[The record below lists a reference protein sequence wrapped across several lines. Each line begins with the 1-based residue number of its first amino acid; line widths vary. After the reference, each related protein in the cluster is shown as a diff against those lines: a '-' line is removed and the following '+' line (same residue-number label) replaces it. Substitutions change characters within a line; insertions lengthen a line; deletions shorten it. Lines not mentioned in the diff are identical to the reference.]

1 MPKRRK
7 HSWGGEW
14 HQLRLEGD
22 QTEAWERVQSL
33 LCGSREH
40 AQGILIVETRSEN
53 RILVVENRMILK
65 LHMPWEPWNVLGQEM
80 DIIGSVVG
88 NNV

>member
-1 MPKRRK
+1 M
-7 HSWGGEW
+7 
-14 HQLRLEGD
+14 
-22 QTEAWERVQSL
+22 QSL

-40 AQGILIVETRSEN
+40 DEGALIVETRSEN
-53 RILVVENRMILK
+53 RILVVEKRMILTL

-80 DIIGSVVG
+80 DIIGSVFG